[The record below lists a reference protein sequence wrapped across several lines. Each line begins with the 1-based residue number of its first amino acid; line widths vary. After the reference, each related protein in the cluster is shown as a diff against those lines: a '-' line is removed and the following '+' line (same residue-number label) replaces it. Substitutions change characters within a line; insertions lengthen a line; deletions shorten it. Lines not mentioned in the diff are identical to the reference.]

1 MANYN
6 GKATQVIDR
15 EAEMHNAQI
24 NDRYAILRNADS
36 EVLEQLWAEAKA
48 APRASVV
55 APEKPVNAPA
65 QQRTAMDSDLFRSS
79 TLDKTLERSART
91 YAPTQN
97 VYAPVVT
104 PAQVVEESVS
114 FSLTSAAKKAIAV
127 FASLATVMITAICVN
142 TQMINNREAEIA
154 RLEARNANAR
164 IELARLEADIEYQ
177 SSEEVILQWAAHEG
191 LVK

>member
-24 NDRYAILRNADS
+24 NDMYAILRNSDS

-55 APEKPVNAPA
+55 APEKPVNAPT
-65 QQRTAMDSDLFRSS
+65 QQRTAVDTDLFRTS
-79 TLDKTLERSART
+79 TLDRTLERSACT

-97 VYAPVVT
+97 VYAPAVT
-104 PAQVVEESVS
+104 PAQVMEES

-127 FASLATVMITAICVN
+127 FASLATIMLTAICVN
-142 TQMINNREAEIA
+142 TQIINNREAEIA

-164 IELARLEADIEYQ
+164 IELAQLQADIEYQ
-177 SSEEVILQWAAHEG
+177 SSEEVILQWAAEEG

>member
-24 NDRYAILRNADS
+24 NDMYALLRNSDS

-55 APEKPVNAPA
+55 APEKPASAPTHEHTPV
-65 QQRTAMDSDLFRSS
+65 RSDLFTPS
-79 TLDKTLERSART
+79 TLDRTLEKNARV

-97 VYAPVVT
+97 AYAPVI
-104 PAQVVEESVS
+104 PALRQEESVS
-114 FSLTSAAKKAIAV
+114 FSLTAAAKKAIAI
-127 FASLATVMITAICVN
+127 FASAATIMLTAICVN
-142 TQMINNREAEIA
+142 TQLINNREAEIA

-164 IELARLEADIEYQ
+164 IELAQIQAEIEHY
-177 SSEEVILQWAAHEG
+177 SSEEVILQWAAENNLG
-191 LVK
+191 